1 MNLMGLFRSPQNE
14 LEKGGK
20 QLKNPQEE
28 QHEITMTCPKCGT
41 QTPVSELWDDL
52 NVCRCGHHFRM
63 TARQRI
69 SFLADDDTFTELDAD
84 MTSHDILEFPNY
96 ENKLKSARLATREK
110 EAVVCGTAKVM
121 GEDCAVFCMD
131 PHFMMGSM
139 GTVVGEKITRLFEYA
154 TEHRLSVIGFT
165 AAGGARM
172 QEGILSLMQMA
183 KTSGAVRLHSDA
195 GLFYLTVLTD
205 PTTGGVTASFAMDG
219 DIIMAEPDAMVG
231 FAGARVIEQTIRKKL
246 PEGFQRAEFLL
257 EHGFIDLITPRSR
270 QRKVI
275 ARLLRL
281 HNESKQDACVQ
292 QADAG
297 ETKEAEA

>member
-1 MNLMGLFRSPQNE
+1 
-14 LEKGGK
+14 
-20 QLKNPQEE
+20 
-28 QHEITMTCPKCGT
+28 
-41 QTPVSELWDDL
+41 
-52 NVCRCGHHFRM
+52 
-63 TARQRI
+63 
-69 SFLADDDTFTELDAD
+69 
-84 MTSHDILEFPNY
+84 
-96 ENKLKSARLATREK
+96 
-110 EAVVCGTAKVM
+110 
-121 GEDCAVFCMD
+121 
-131 PHFMMGSM
+131 FMMGSM

-154 TEHRLSVIGFT
+154 TEHRLPVIGFT

-219 DIIMAEPDAMVG
+219 DVIMAEPGAMVG

-270 QRKVI
+270 QKAVI
-275 ARLLRL
+275 AQLLRM
-281 HNESKQDACVQ
+281 HDSEEQGVCTPPETEPETEE
-292 QADAG
+292 G
-297 ETKEAEA
+297 EA